1 MRNLI
6 FRVLAGLLGFLS
18 LFASYDAIINLNIML
33 VVYLFIGALFLIF
46 AFGGYKATDWADYYM
61 NRAADKIAD
70 LFSKK

>member
-46 AFGGYKATDWADYYM
+46 TFGGYNATDWADYYM
-61 NRAADKIAD
+61 NRTADKIAD